1 MSDIIQLSE
10 SLVKPILTIG
20 RKVAIVGSS
29 AVLLEKEYGDII
41 DGYDTVI
48 RFNRAPV
55 VGYEKFV
62 GSKTDLRVVNAH
74 VFSNASCEGDERFKT
89 AKLTQP
95 KNFIKELENSN
106 ILHIGT
112 AGAGSVNPDEMGWS
126 DRSTHIH
133 PTSKAFIMNYH
144 SITIGQ
150 LSKAA
155 TVGIKTIK
163 LMILNNLTPH
173 LFGFGLGESGV
184 THYWED
190 RDPRSECHAYSDE
203 RNKLKQWEKQV
214 QIKIFR

>member
-1 MSDIIQLSE
+1 MNDIKQLGE
-10 SLVKPILTIG
+10 SFVYPILTIG

-55 VGYEKFV
+55 IGYEKFV

-74 VFSNASCEGDERFKT
+74 VFSNASCEGDKRFKT

-112 AGAGSVNPDEMGWS
+112 AGAGSVNPNEMGWS

-133 PTSKAFIMNYH
+133 QTSKAFIMNYNEVPISH
-144 SITIGQ
+144 LG
-150 LSKAA
+150 KAA
-155 TVGIKTIK
+155 TVGIKIIK

-190 RDPRSECHAYSDE
+190 RDPVSQCHGYSDE
-203 RNKLKQWEKQV
+203 RNKLKEWEKQEK
-214 QIKIFR
+214 IKIFR